1 MCASSTISRSFWAS
15 IYCLHSYKDYPLL
28 YQNLVIWLKFLA
40 ASFSIIGFLI
50 LVVPLHLKQCDLTSG
65 PPHYPSTTQTKW
77 LYRVSFLQNIFLH
90 FFFRTKPHY
99 ADFAPFCAAAHLPHH
114 KLLLTDLKSGSA
126 RQNCTTV
133 RRGFGRG
140 GWVFCLF
147 VCLKI
152 TAFLDI
158 TSHLVLHTHD
168 YFAFASQRHGRAGQ

>member
-77 LYRVSFLQNIFLH
+77 LYRISFLQNIFLH
-90 FFFRTKPHY
+90 FFLELNLTMQI
-99 ADFAPFCAAAHLPHH
+99 LHH
-114 KLLLTDLKSGSA
+114 SVQQLIFFTISCYSQIWNLEVPDRIALQSEGDL
-126 RQNCTTV
+126 V
-133 RRGFGRG
+133 EG
-140 GWVFCLF
+140 GGCFVCLF
-147 VCLKI
+147 V
-152 TAFLDI
+152 
-158 TSHLVLHTHD
+158 
-168 YFAFASQRHGRAGQ
+168 